1 MNLHGLAAGIGAV
14 NPSLTATIKTANGYT
29 TAADGTTTPIYTTAT
44 GPVQVQALTGKDL
57 QHLNNLNIQGVSRK
71 AYCYGNVNGV
81 VRASSKGGDLLTLAD
96 GTVWK
101 VANVFESWPD
111 WSAVGLAQQV
121 VGQ

>member
-14 NPSLTATIKTANGYT
+14 NPSLTATIKTATGYT
-29 TAADGTTTPIYTTAT
+29 TAADGTTAPIYTTAT
-44 GPVQVQALTGKDL
+44 GPVQVQALSGKDL
-57 QHLNNLNIQGVSRK
+57 QHLNALNIQGVSRK

-81 VRASSKGGDLLTLAD
+81 IRASSKGGDLLTLAD

-101 VANVFESWPD
+101 VATVFESWPD
-111 WSAVGLAQQV
+111 WSAVGLTQQV